1 MPSLATVLDACTDD
15 TLLAIATSLTTA
27 ADLLRLVL
35 ISRAAAQRFY
45 FNTTSYSG
53 SSVALGGGGVPSSN
67 IVSAAD
73 TWSIVEE
80 VARLW
85 LSKCTE
91 QERDWVP
98 RRGRES
104 WLQLL
109 REVELLRR
117 AAVFRSSG
125 RSIIVSAGGAVASV
139 MAEFWGNAEADERDY
154 DTAGGG
160 TSLSTVVMRAGR
172 HYAQFTVADPEDST
186 FGVMRPGWVRNATPR
201 RDEVYNVGGHCFYEA
216 ESGDG
221 WPSDAE
227 SNPVHDWE
235 GAEEASEGD
244 RIGLLLDLD
253 HGSMN
258 VYKNDELLGVMCES
272 GLGGE
277 YCWAAQVQGEIGA
290 SVRIDPAMVP
300 A

>member
-1 MPSLATVLDACTDD
+1 MRVKIRHRKKCAGHPFGEQLDVAHNEATSNGLEKQPNPC
-15 TLLAIATSLTTA
+15 IAT
-27 ADLLRLVL
+27 
-35 ISRAAAQRFY
+35 
-45 FNTTSYSG
+45 
-53 SSVALGGGGVPSSN
+53 
-67 IVSAAD
+67 
-73 TWSIVEE
+73 
-80 VARLW
+80 
-85 LSKCTE
+85 
-91 QERDWVP
+91 
-98 RRGRES
+98 
-104 WLQLL
+104 
-109 REVELLRR
+109 
-117 AAVFRSSG
+117 
-125 RSIIVSAGGAVASV
+125 
-139 MAEFWGNAEADERDY
+139 AEADERDY